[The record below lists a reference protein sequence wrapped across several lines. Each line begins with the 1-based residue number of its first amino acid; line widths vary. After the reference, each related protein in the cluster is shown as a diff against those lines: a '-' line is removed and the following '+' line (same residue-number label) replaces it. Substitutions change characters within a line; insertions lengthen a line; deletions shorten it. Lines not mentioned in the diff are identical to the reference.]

1 MESASVRDARPINP
15 APALCN
21 APGVHVGALETAL
34 QSLHAVLSV
43 LNSRGW
49 RKEGSKVVRRDS
61 NRRGVIALSSEGARA
76 MRNHFAAVDAA
87 VGDGSAIPATLAAL
101 LASGE
106 VHWLDGWRGGS
117 VAVLTPRPPGRPAPS
132 FRYIELF
139 AGIGGFRVAL
149 DGLNGQCV
157 FASEICP
164 HARATYAANSDDG
177 MEPSGDIT
185 ALEANDIP
193 EHDLLTA
200 GFPCQP
206 FSRAGAQRGL
216 ADPRGALFYEVV
228 RVARAKR
235 PAALLLENV
244 PNLLRVGNGHAMHSI
259 VGALRAIGYT
269 ARAHVLN
276 ARAFGVPQHRE
287 RLFIAAFRA
296 PAAAQRF
303 AWPAPRPP
311 VTLRSA
317 AVLEAL
323 SSSALAKYRLSAA
336 QWDIVRASRGFA
348 QWPRLTERGGVAR
361 TLRGSYRKS
370 WSRLSEFVPVRSRG
384 APSHG
389 AAADAR
395 AGDADPPRF
404 YTEREC
410 ARVQGF
416 PDSFVFCGGKQYTQ
430 IGNAVCPPLVQAIAA
445 AIIAA
450 LPDAPS
456 PAAGGEA
463 PPPLAACTRDGD
475 NARCLTAAAV
485 NLLRGVTP
493 PLDAPPAGG
502 ASAAQCAASY
512 GRYGDEAAELRRQRV
527 AARPPGALFCMACVE
542 TYALGPVDAS
552 SAPRS
557 AEELHVQV

>member
-1 MESASVRDARPINP
+1 MEFHNEGKKRKTSTLPTQLNTLRAEMADEAAAHAAEIGPEI
-15 APALCN
+15 C
-21 APGVHVGALETAL
+21 VGALETTVRLL
-34 QSLHAVLSV
+34 QTVRLL
-43 LNSRGW
+43 LDSRGW
-49 RKEGSKVVRRDS
+49 RKEGSKVARGDG
-61 NRRGVIALSSEGARA
+61 NRGVIALSSAGARA
-76 MRNHFAAVDAA
+76 MRDHFAAADAA
-87 VGDGSAIPATLAAL
+87 GGAVPPALAAL
-101 LASGE
+101 LASGA
-106 VHWLDGWRGGS
+106 VAWLDGWRGGS
-117 VAVLTPRPPGRPAPS
+117 VAVLPPRPPGRAAPS

-193 EHDLLTA
+193 AHDLLTA

-296 PAAAQRF
+296 PDAARRF
-303 AWPAPRPP
+303 AWPTPRPP
-311 VTLRSA
+311 ITLRSA
-317 AVLEAL
+317 AVLETL
-323 SSSALAKYRLSAA
+323 SPDALAKYRLSAA
-336 QWDIVRASRGFA
+336 QWDIVRSSRGFA
-348 QWPRLTERGGVAR
+348 QWPRLAERGGVAR

-370 WSRLSEFVPVRSRG
+370 WSR
-384 APSHG
+384 
-389 AAADAR
+389 
-395 AGDADPPRF
+395 
-404 YTEREC
+404 
-410 ARVQGF
+410 
-416 PDSFVFCGGKQYTQ
+416 
-430 IGNAVCPPLVQAIAA
+430 
-445 AIIAA
+445 
-450 LPDAPS
+450 
-456 PAAGGEA
+456 
-463 PPPLAACTRDGD
+463 
-475 NARCLTAAAV
+475 
-485 NLLRGVTP
+485 
-493 PLDAPPAGG
+493 
-502 ASAAQCAASY
+502 
-512 GRYGDEAAELRRQRV
+512 
-527 AARPPGALFCMACVE
+527 
-542 TYALGPVDAS
+542 
-552 SAPRS
+552 
-557 AEELHVQV
+557 